1 MYLKKRASQGFNVVQ
16 AVALAEL
23 DGLNDPN
30 PNGDLP
36 LINNDPAYPNDKYFN
51 HIDFIIKEAEKLGI
65 YIALLPTWGDKL
77 NMKSWGTGPEIFNSS
92 NAYDYG
98 KWIGNRYRDYDNI
111 IWIIGGDR
119 QPREGSLD
127 VEVWNQMANGVVD
140 GAGGYDN
147 TLMSYHPQPKDGGGS
162 STWFHQEKWLDF
174 NMHQT
179 GHCLKQTYK
188 NIGHDYQLNPIKPVL
203 DAEPLYEDHPN
214 CFNAKELGY
223 SVPED
228 IRRII
233 NDLNKSPIKKD
244 KRFIILDDID
254 RFNINSLNALLKI
267 IEDPGKNNFFI
278 LINNKSNKLLNT
290 IKSRS
295 IEIKIMINNQ
305 DRLSISTSLLKY
317 FNQDRIFDENLVS
330 STPGNFLKFNY
341 IFNNNS
347 LDINEKFLTNFSN
360 ILRIYKK
367 EKDIFY
373 KEMLLFFV
381 EYNFQKLKSQ
391 EMLNNKKLIEKRLM
405 ILKNINDFFLYNLN
419 QNTLLSNLE
428 ENYFDD

>member
-1 MYLKKRASQGFNVVQ
+1 MLQLNFNPKKTTRLFGLENEFNFLKKMISS
-16 AVALAEL
+16 
-23 DGLNDPN
+23 
-30 PNGDLP
+30 
-36 LINNDPAYPNDKYFN
+36 DKFP
-51 HIDFIIKEAEKLGI
+51 KTLM
-65 YIALLPTWGDKL
+65 LT
-77 NMKSWGTGPEIFNSS
+77 
-92 NAYDYG
+92 
-98 KWIGNRYRDYDNI
+98 GNRGVGKSTMISHLMHYYFDKKTYNENENTFASESFFLNQFIENLFPNILYLNGSDYRNVRID
-111 IWIIGGDR
+111 
-119 QPREGSLD
+119 
-127 VEVWNQMANGVVD
+127 
-140 GAGGYDN
+140 
-147 TLMSYHPQPKDGGGS
+147 
-162 STWFHQEKWLDF
+162 
-174 NMHQT
+174 
-179 GHCLKQTYK
+179 
-188 NIGHDYQLNPIKPVL
+188 
-203 DAEPLYEDHPN
+203 
-214 CFNAKELGY
+214 
-223 SVPED
+223 D
-228 IRRII
+228 IRKII

-254 RFNINSLNALLKI
+254 SFNINSLNALLKI

-391 EMLNNKKLIEKRLM
+391 GMLNNKKLIEKRLM
-405 ILKNINDFFLYNLN
+405 ILQNINDFFLYNLN

>member
-1 MYLKKRASQGFNVVQ
+1 MLQLNFNPKKTTRLFGLENEFNFLKKMISS
-16 AVALAEL
+16 
-23 DGLNDPN
+23 
-30 PNGDLP
+30 
-36 LINNDPAYPNDKYFN
+36 DKFP
-51 HIDFIIKEAEKLGI
+51 KTLM
-65 YIALLPTWGDKL
+65 LT
-77 NMKSWGTGPEIFNSS
+77 
-92 NAYDYG
+92 
-98 KWIGNRYRDYDNI
+98 GNRGVGKSTMICHLMHYYFDKKTYNENENTFTSESFFLNQFIENLFPNILYLNGSDYRNVRID
-111 IWIIGGDR
+111 
-119 QPREGSLD
+119 
-127 VEVWNQMANGVVD
+127 
-140 GAGGYDN
+140 
-147 TLMSYHPQPKDGGGS
+147 
-162 STWFHQEKWLDF
+162 
-174 NMHQT
+174 
-179 GHCLKQTYK
+179 
-188 NIGHDYQLNPIKPVL
+188 
-203 DAEPLYEDHPN
+203 
-214 CFNAKELGY
+214 
-223 SVPED
+223 D
-228 IRRII
+228 IRKII

-254 RFNINSLNALLKI
+254 SFNINSLNALLKI

-278 LINNKSNKLLNT
+278 LINNKSNTLLNT

-341 IFNNNS
+341 IFDNNN
-347 LDINEKFLTNFSN
+347 LDINEKFLTNFTN

-367 EKDIFY
+367 EKNIFY

-391 EMLNNKKLIEKRLM
+391 GMLDNKKLIEKRLM
-405 ILKNINDFFLYNLN
+405 ILQNINDFFLYNLN

>member
-1 MYLKKRASQGFNVVQ
+1 MLQLNFNPKKTTRLFGLENEFNFLKKM
-16 AVALAEL
+16 
-23 DGLNDPN
+23 
-30 PNGDLP
+30 
-36 LINNDPAYPNDKYFN
+36 I
-51 HIDFIIKEAEKLGI
+51 
-65 YIALLPTWGDKL
+65 
-77 NMKSWGTGPEIFNSS
+77 SS
-92 NAYDYG
+92 N
-98 KWIGNRYRDYDNI
+98 KFPKTLMLTGNRGVGKSTMISHLMHYYFDKKTYNENENTFASESFFLNQFIENLFPNI
-111 IWIIGGDR
+111 LYLN
-119 QPREGSLD
+119 GS
-127 VEVWNQMANGVVD
+127 
-140 GAGGYDN
+140 
-147 TLMSYHPQPKDGGGS
+147 
-162 STWFHQEKWLDF
+162 DF
-174 NMHQT
+174 RNVR
-179 GHCLKQTYK
+179 
-188 NIGHDYQLNPIKPVL
+188 ID
-203 DAEPLYEDHPN
+203 
-214 CFNAKELGY
+214 
-223 SVPED
+223 D
-228 IRRII
+228 IRKII

-254 RFNINSLNALLKI
+254 SFNINSLNALLKI

-295 IEIKIMINNQ
+295 IEIKIMINNK

-317 FNQDRIFDENLVS
+317 FNQVRIFDENLVS

-341 IFNNNS
+341 IFSNNS

-391 EMLNNKKLIEKRLM
+391 GMLNKKKLIEKRLM
-405 ILKNINDFFLYNLN
+405 ILQNINDFFLYNLN

>member
-1 MYLKKRASQGFNVVQ
+1 MLQLNFNPKKTTRLFGLENEFNLLKKMISS
-16 AVALAEL
+16 
-23 DGLNDPN
+23 
-30 PNGDLP
+30 
-36 LINNDPAYPNDKYFN
+36 DKFP
-51 HIDFIIKEAEKLGI
+51 KTLM
-65 YIALLPTWGDKL
+65 LT
-77 NMKSWGTGPEIFNSS
+77 
-92 NAYDYG
+92 
-98 KWIGNRYRDYDNI
+98 GNRGVGKSTMISHLMHYYFDKKTYNENENTFANESFFLNQFIENLFPNILYLNGSDYRNVRID
-111 IWIIGGDR
+111 
-119 QPREGSLD
+119 
-127 VEVWNQMANGVVD
+127 
-140 GAGGYDN
+140 
-147 TLMSYHPQPKDGGGS
+147 
-162 STWFHQEKWLDF
+162 
-174 NMHQT
+174 
-179 GHCLKQTYK
+179 
-188 NIGHDYQLNPIKPVL
+188 
-203 DAEPLYEDHPN
+203 
-214 CFNAKELGY
+214 
-223 SVPED
+223 D
-228 IRRII
+228 IRKII

-254 RFNINSLNALLKI
+254 SFNINSLNALLKI

-391 EMLNNKKLIEKRLM
+391 RMLDNKKLIEKRLM

>member
-1 MYLKKRASQGFNVVQ
+1 MLSLNFNPKKTTRLFGLENEFNFLKKMISS
-16 AVALAEL
+16 
-23 DGLNDPN
+23 
-30 PNGDLP
+30 
-36 LINNDPAYPNDKYFN
+36 DKFP
-51 HIDFIIKEAEKLGI
+51 KTLM
-65 YIALLPTWGDKL
+65 LT
-77 NMKSWGTGPEIFNSS
+77 
-92 NAYDYG
+92 
-98 KWIGNRYRDYDNI
+98 GNRGVGKSTMISHLMHYYFDKKTYNENENTFASESFFLNQFIENLFPNI
-111 IWIIGGDR
+111 LYLN
-119 QPREGSLD
+119 GS
-127 VEVWNQMANGVVD
+127 
-140 GAGGYDN
+140 
-147 TLMSYHPQPKDGGGS
+147 
-162 STWFHQEKWLDF
+162 DF
-174 NMHQT
+174 RNVR
-179 GHCLKQTYK
+179 
-188 NIGHDYQLNPIKPVL
+188 ID
-203 DAEPLYEDHPN
+203 
-214 CFNAKELGY
+214 
-223 SVPED
+223 D
-228 IRRII
+228 IRKII

-254 RFNINSLNALLKI
+254 SFNINSLNALLKI

-295 IEIKIMINNQ
+295 IEIKIMINNK

-391 EMLNNKKLIEKRLM
+391 RMLDNKKLIEKRLM

>member
-1 MYLKKRASQGFNVVQ
+1 MLSLNFNPKKTTRLFGLENEFNFLKKMISS
-16 AVALAEL
+16 
-23 DGLNDPN
+23 
-30 PNGDLP
+30 
-36 LINNDPAYPNDKYFN
+36 DKFP
-51 HIDFIIKEAEKLGI
+51 KTLM
-65 YIALLPTWGDKL
+65 LT
-77 NMKSWGTGPEIFNSS
+77 
-92 NAYDYG
+92 
-98 KWIGNRYRDYDNI
+98 GNRGVGKSTMISHLMHYYFDKKTYNENENTFANESFFLNQFIENLFPNILYLNGSDYRNVRID
-111 IWIIGGDR
+111 
-119 QPREGSLD
+119 
-127 VEVWNQMANGVVD
+127 
-140 GAGGYDN
+140 
-147 TLMSYHPQPKDGGGS
+147 
-162 STWFHQEKWLDF
+162 
-174 NMHQT
+174 
-179 GHCLKQTYK
+179 
-188 NIGHDYQLNPIKPVL
+188 
-203 DAEPLYEDHPN
+203 
-214 CFNAKELGY
+214 
-223 SVPED
+223 D
-228 IRRII
+228 IRKII

-254 RFNINSLNALLKI
+254 SFNINSLNALLKI

-381 EYNFQKLKSQ
+381 EYNFQKLKLQ
-391 EMLNNKKLIEKRLM
+391 GMLNKKKLIEKRLM
-405 ILKNINDFFLYNLN
+405 ILQNINDFFLYNLN

>member
-1 MYLKKRASQGFNVVQ
+1 MLQLNFNPKKTTRLFGLENEFNFLKKMISS
-16 AVALAEL
+16 
-23 DGLNDPN
+23 
-30 PNGDLP
+30 
-36 LINNDPAYPNDKYFN
+36 DKFP
-51 HIDFIIKEAEKLGI
+51 KTLM
-65 YIALLPTWGDKL
+65 LT
-77 NMKSWGTGPEIFNSS
+77 
-92 NAYDYG
+92 
-98 KWIGNRYRDYDNI
+98 GNRGVGKSTMISHLMHYYFDKKTYNENENTFASESFFLNQFIENLFPNILYLNGSDYRNVRID
-111 IWIIGGDR
+111 
-119 QPREGSLD
+119 
-127 VEVWNQMANGVVD
+127 
-140 GAGGYDN
+140 
-147 TLMSYHPQPKDGGGS
+147 
-162 STWFHQEKWLDF
+162 
-174 NMHQT
+174 
-179 GHCLKQTYK
+179 
-188 NIGHDYQLNPIKPVL
+188 
-203 DAEPLYEDHPN
+203 
-214 CFNAKELGY
+214 
-223 SVPED
+223 D
-228 IRRII
+228 IRKII

-254 RFNINSLNALLKI
+254 SFNINSLNALLKI

-330 STPGNFLKFNY
+330 STPGNFLRFNY

-391 EMLNNKKLIEKRLM
+391 RMLDNKKLIEKRLM

>member
-1 MYLKKRASQGFNVVQ
+1 MLSLNFNPKKTTRLFGLENEFNFLKKMISS
-16 AVALAEL
+16 
-23 DGLNDPN
+23 
-30 PNGDLP
+30 
-36 LINNDPAYPNDKYFN
+36 DKFP
-51 HIDFIIKEAEKLGI
+51 KTLM
-65 YIALLPTWGDKL
+65 LT
-77 NMKSWGTGPEIFNSS
+77 
-92 NAYDYG
+92 
-98 KWIGNRYRDYDNI
+98 GNRGVGKSTMISHLMHYYFDKKNYNENKNTFANESVFLNQFIENLFPNILYLNGSDYRNVRID
-111 IWIIGGDR
+111 
-119 QPREGSLD
+119 
-127 VEVWNQMANGVVD
+127 
-140 GAGGYDN
+140 
-147 TLMSYHPQPKDGGGS
+147 
-162 STWFHQEKWLDF
+162 
-174 NMHQT
+174 
-179 GHCLKQTYK
+179 
-188 NIGHDYQLNPIKPVL
+188 
-203 DAEPLYEDHPN
+203 
-214 CFNAKELGY
+214 
-223 SVPED
+223 D
-228 IRRII
+228 IRKII

-254 RFNINSLNALLKI
+254 SFNINSLNALLKI

-317 FNQDRIFDENLVS
+317 FNQERIFDENLVS

-347 LDINEKFLTNFSN
+347 LNINEKFLTNFSN

-391 EMLNNKKLIEKRLM
+391 GMLNNKKLIEKRLI

-428 ENYFDD
+428 KNYFDD

>member
-1 MYLKKRASQGFNVVQ
+1 MLQLNFNPKKTTRLFGLENEFNFLKKMISS
-16 AVALAEL
+16 
-23 DGLNDPN
+23 
-30 PNGDLP
+30 
-36 LINNDPAYPNDKYFN
+36 DKFP
-51 HIDFIIKEAEKLGI
+51 KTLM
-65 YIALLPTWGDKL
+65 LT
-77 NMKSWGTGPEIFNSS
+77 
-92 NAYDYG
+92 
-98 KWIGNRYRDYDNI
+98 GNRGVGKSTMISHLMHYYFDKKTYNENENIFANESVFLNQFIENLFPNILYLNGSDYRNV
-111 IWIIGGDR
+111 R
-119 QPREGSLD
+119 
-127 VEVWNQMANGVVD
+127 VD
-140 GAGGYDN
+140 
-147 TLMSYHPQPKDGGGS
+147 
-162 STWFHQEKWLDF
+162 
-174 NMHQT
+174 
-179 GHCLKQTYK
+179 
-188 NIGHDYQLNPIKPVL
+188 
-203 DAEPLYEDHPN
+203 
-214 CFNAKELGY
+214 
-223 SVPED
+223 D
-228 IRRII
+228 IRKII

-254 RFNINSLNALLKI
+254 SFNINSLNALLKI

-391 EMLNNKKLIEKRLM
+391 GMLNNKKLIEKRLM
-405 ILKNINDFFLYNLN
+405 ILQNINDFFLYNLN